1 MNAQTTTATE
11 ERIAQATEPRKTST
25 AEVCFGAILAVSTLA
40 GIWGVV
46 SFLITEF
53 VG

>member
-11 ERIAQATEPRKTST
+11 EKIVQATEPKKTSP
-25 AEVCFGAILAVSTLA
+25 AEVCFGAIMAVAAIA
-40 GIWGVV
+40 GMWGVV
-46 SFLITEF
+46 SFLISQF